1 MNFCPQCRNM
11 YYTKLDE
18 DELKYYCRNCG
29 HTDDKMDASRIC
41 EVFHT
46 QLKRSETYSHVVNEY
61 TVFDPTLPRVLN
73 MQCPA
78 CTTKEGSPIAASA
91 SNEGSP
97 MAASNEGLPMAMSSN
112 VSVKREIICVRYDDK
127 FMKYV
132 YICTHCNTSWK
143 T

>member
-46 QLKRSETYSHVVNEY
+46 QLKRSETYSHVVNEF
-61 TVFDPTLPRVLN
+61 TKFDPTLPRVLN

-78 CTTKEGSPIAASA
+78 CTTTTNGSPITSA
-91 SNEGSP
+91 SSMTSASLEGEGSSQ
-97 MAASNEGLPMAMSSN
+97 AL
-112 VSVKREIICVRYDDK
+112 KREIICVRYDDK

-132 YICTHCNTSWK
+132 YICTQCNTSWK

>member
-11 YYTKLDE
+11 YYTKLDD

-46 QLKRSETYSHVVNEY
+46 QLKRSETYTHVVNEF
-61 TVFDPTLPRVLN
+61 TVHDPTLPRVLN
-73 MQCPA
+73 MKCPS
-78 CTTKEGSPIAASA
+78 CVVPDGDMTTAKE
-91 SNEGSP
+91 
-97 MAASNEGLPMAMSSN
+97 
-112 VSVKREIICVRYDDK
+112 VICVRYDDK

>member
-11 YYTKLDE
+11 YYTKLDD

-29 HTDDKMDASRIC
+29 HTDDKMDATRIC

-46 QLKRSETYSHVVNEY
+46 QLKRSETYTHVVNEF
-61 TVFDPTLPRVLN
+61 TVYDPTLPRVLN
-73 MQCPA
+73 MKCPS
-78 CTTKEGSPIAASA
+78 CVVPDGDTTAAQA
-91 SNEGSP
+91 
-97 MAASNEGLPMAMSSN
+97 
-112 VSVKREIICVRYDDK
+112 KKEIICVRYDDK